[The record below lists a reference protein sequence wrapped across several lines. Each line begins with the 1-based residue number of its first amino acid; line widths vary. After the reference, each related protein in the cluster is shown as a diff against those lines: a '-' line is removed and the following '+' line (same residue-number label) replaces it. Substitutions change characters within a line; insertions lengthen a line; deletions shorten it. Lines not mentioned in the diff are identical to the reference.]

1 MQKSNYFANIF
12 MFISK
17 ISVWRSQLNA
27 ATTIGDAGIKNGIYI
42 QSCTKI
48 FCYQR
53 GSDPAPLFSL

>member
-27 ATTIGDAGIKNGIYI
+27 ATTIGDAGIKNN
-42 QSCTKI
+42 T
-48 FCYQR
+48 R
-53 GSDPAPLFSL
+53 AMAGSRFGYRLDFTSR